1 MAHEE
6 DGDRLIYELR
16 GGDQRFVLVFD
27 SIGIAA
33 ESFEALVALFS
44 ASFGACYVCILLFL
58 IQQHMHLLR
67 SLYRG
72 LHASLQV

>member
-1 MAHEE
+1 MADEE

-33 ESFEALVALFS
+33 ESFEALVALFLLHS
-44 ASFGACYVCILLFL
+44 ALAISVSCSSLFNV
-58 IQQHMHLLR
+58 
-67 SLYRG
+67 S
-72 LHASLQV
+72 